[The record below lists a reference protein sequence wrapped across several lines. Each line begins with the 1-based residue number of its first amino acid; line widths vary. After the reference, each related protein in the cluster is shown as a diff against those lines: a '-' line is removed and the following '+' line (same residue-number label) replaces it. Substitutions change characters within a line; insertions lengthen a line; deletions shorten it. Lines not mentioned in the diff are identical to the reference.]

1 MPCTL
6 INWLCRPSK
15 ICRYLEIEIL
25 WNQTPEEKSNLR
37 GAAVCAATY
46 TMDKIRPRNVSIA
59 FSLEL
64 LLREYGPFW
73 CNKECIFLGGYRLR
87 ILSVFPDNRSI

>member
-1 MPCTL
+1 
-6 INWLCRPSK
+6 
-15 ICRYLEIEIL
+15 
-25 WNQTPEEKSNLR
+25 
-37 GAAVCAATY
+37 
-46 TMDKIRPRNVSIA
+46 MDKIRPRNVSIA

-64 LLREYGPFW
+64 LLREYGPFR